1 MSGIIGAGLAKRLGW
16 NLASSSLIPNTK
28 RPRVYSFLGYRQFQK
43 GFIGPNVEIVSPD
56 ELVFSE
62 GCFLNRGVFIDYGKV
77 FLGKNVYIGQKSMI
91 ITVTHE
97 IGGPNQRAGEGIVQ
111 PVYIGDGTWIGAGAI
126 VLPGVKIGKGCI
138 IGAGSVVTK
147 NCEDHGLY
155 VGSPAK
161 RVRDLP
167 VGNVQK

>member
-1 MSGIIGAGLAKRLGW
+1 MKKVIGAGFVRRLGW
-16 NLASSSLIPNTK
+16 NIASSSLIPNTK
-28 RPRVYSFLGYRQFQK
+28 RTRLLARMGYQQFK
-43 GFIGPNVEIVSPD
+43 SGFIGPNVEIVSPD

-62 GCFLNRGVFIDYGKV
+62 GCYVNRGVFIDYGKV
-77 FLGKNVYIGQKSMI
+77 TLGKNVYIGQRTMI

-97 IGGPNQRAGEGIVQ
+97 IGSPDRRAGDGIVK
-111 PVYIGDGTWIGAGAI
+111 PVAVGDGTWIGAGAI
-126 VLPGVKIGKGCI
+126 ILPGVTIGKGCI

-167 VGNVQK
+167 DGNE